1 MTLSLACNQKQTDS
15 ARVSETKSIEESA
28 RPLQVAIFASLSTGD
43 QSGID
48 CIMDE
53 WRDARQVDRF
63 ANVKGHFITT
73 RVSGSRLLSPVVLAH
88 AISRFLLVRLLGRA
102 RVVHINLSAVGCT
115 YRKLILGRI
124 SRMCRSSY
132 VLHLHSS
139 GLDYFWDVAF
149 ASDRLIADPELR
161 RRPGENGRALPRTR
175 LDIELCAERSV
186 ATWTESIHA
195 GER

>member
-1 MTLSLACNQKQTDS
+1 MTLPFACNQKQTDN

-28 RPLQVAIFASLSTGD
+28 RPLQVAIFAPLGTGG

-53 WRDARQVDRF
+53 WRDARQIDRF

-88 AISRFLLVRLLGRA
+88 AILRFLLVRLLGRA
-102 RVVHINLSAVGCT
+102 RVMNLSAFSCT

-124 SRMCRSSY
+124 SRICRSSY
-132 VLHLHSS
+132 ALHLHSS
-139 GLDYFWDVAF
+139 RLDYFWNVAF